1 MSRGPTLFALVL
13 CVCAACS
20 DPNAGSDGRVVV
32 RASGGNEARDG
43 IPAASFADGY
53 AVRYEHALLSI
64 TNVHLRT
71 LGGDDANVAM
81 APTVI
86 DLVPRTVD
94 VLEAD
99 GIAAQRWD
107 EVGFE
112 SHAVQPGVRN
122 VNAPTALVETM
133 IARGYSFLQ
142 TGTLTAPDGAVIP
155 FALGHAVDIDY
166 FRCASGDGTLG
177 MVVPANGT
185 AEVEITWHLTHAW
198 FDSFA
203 EDSAYRAEA
212 VAAVYDGVSP
222 VTTEQLAAQPLARLT
237 GKGGRPLVDAR
248 GNPVIYI
255 PPQEPGVRTLRD
267 FVVRARFGHFNGLG
281 GACQTEIRARP

>member
-1 MSRGPTLFALVL
+1 MIRRRSLVLALFAA
-13 CVCAACS
+13 AACA

-64 TNVHLRT
+64 TDLHLRT
-71 LGGDDANVAM
+71 RGGEDADVAM
-81 APTVI
+81 TPTVI
-86 DLVPRTVD
+86 DLVPSTID
-94 VLEAD
+94 VLRAD

-107 EVGFE
+107 EVGFK

-122 VNAPTALVETM
+122 VNAPSELVDAM

-142 TGTLTAPDGAVIP
+142 IGTLTAPDGAVIP

-237 GKGGRPLVDAR
+237 NTAGKPLTDAR
-248 GNPVIYI
+248 GNPVIYV
-255 PPQEPGVRTLRD
+255 PPQEPGVRTLKD
-267 FVVRARFGHFNGLG
+267 FVQRARFGHFNGLG
-281 GACQTEIRARP
+281 GACQTEIRVQP